1 MSERPNSVQVEPRP
15 DMSRA
20 TTDAKTLEDGVSG
33 NQRKSVLKDEDEAAS
48 KRNNELNI
56 LLVIVGL
63 LAATITSFIVYIQP
77 QLQENSTDDTAAL
90 LRLLLYN
97 TNQSIFTGESVPELP
112 TWPGAPIIL
121 TIAQI
126 MLYAC
131 LAGTLMC
138 GLYAMLIKFLT
149 DSNALGW
156 KNRIVDG
163 FTRWVFF
170 VIYLLLS
177 AVFFWTF
184 VALTLQVPFL
194 PSKAIPHFKKLI

>member
-1 MSERPNSVQVEPRP
+1 MSQR
-15 DMSRA
+15 
-20 TTDAKTLEDGVSG
+20 TTAYTLEDGKSG
-33 NQRKSVLKDEDEAAS
+33 NKRKSVLKDEDEAVR
-48 KRNNELNI
+48 KRNDELNI

-63 LAATITSFIVYIQP
+63 LAATITAFIVYLQP
-77 QLQENSTDDTAAL
+77 QLQENSIDDTAAL
-90 LRLLLYN
+90 LRILLYN
-97 TNQSIFTGESVPELP
+97 ANQSIFTGQPVPELP

-126 MLYAC
+126 ILYAC

-138 GLYAMLIKFLT
+138 GMYAMLIKFLT

-170 VIYLLLS
+170 VIYLILS
-177 AVFFWTF
+177 GVFFWTF
-184 VALTLQVPFL
+184 VALTLQ
-194 PSKAIPHFKKLI
+194 SGC